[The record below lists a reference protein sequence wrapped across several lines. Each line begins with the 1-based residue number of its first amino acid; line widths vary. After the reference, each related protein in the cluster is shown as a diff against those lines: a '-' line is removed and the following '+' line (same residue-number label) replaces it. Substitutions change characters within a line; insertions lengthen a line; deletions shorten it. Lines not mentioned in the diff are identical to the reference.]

1 MKPTLENL
9 VYFGIGTALLAK
21 EKLEKAQENAKDTVE
36 ATEQKA
42 REFFEQAVS
51 KGSAE
56 REDLKKTIK
65 ELISEVIGE
74 LGLVTK
80 ADLEE
85 VLARKQ
91 HHNGV

>member
-9 VYFGIGTALLAK
+9 VYFGIGSALLAK
-21 EKLEKAQENAKDTVE
+21 EKLEKSSATAKESLE
-36 ATEQKA
+36 ASEQKA
-42 REFFEQAVS
+42 REFFEQAVT

-56 REDLKKTIK
+56 RDSVKNNLR
-65 ELISEVIGE
+65 ELLTEVIAE

-85 VLARKQ
+85 ALQKQ
-91 HHNGV
+91 HDKN

>member
-9 VYFGIGTALLAK
+9 VYFGIGSALLAK
-21 EKLEKAQENAKDTVE
+21 EKLEKGSATAKESLE
-36 ATEQKA
+36 ASEQKA
-42 REFFEQAVS
+42 REFFEQAVT

-56 REDLKKTIK
+56 RDSVKNNLR
-65 ELISEVIGE
+65 ELLTEVIAE

-85 VLARKQ
+85 ALQKQ
-91 HHNGV
+91 HDKN

>member
-9 VYFGIGTALLAK
+9 VYFGIGSALLAK
-21 EKLEKAQENAKDTVE
+21 EKLEKGSATAKESLE
-36 ATEQKA
+36 ASEQKA
-42 REFFEQAVS
+42 REFFEQAVT

-56 REDLKKTIK
+56 RDSIK
-65 ELISEVIGE
+65 NNLREVLTEVIAE

-85 VLARKQ
+85 ALQKQ
-91 HHNGV
+91 HDKN

>member
-9 VYFGIGTALLAK
+9 VYFGIGSALLAK
-21 EKLEKAQENAKDTVE
+21 EKLEKGSATAKESLE
-36 ATEQKA
+36 ASEQKA
-42 REFFEQAVS
+42 REFFEKAFT

-56 REDLKKTIK
+56 RDSIK
-65 ELISEVIGE
+65 NNLREVLTEVIAE

-85 VLARKQ
+85 ALQKQ
-91 HHNGV
+91 HDKN